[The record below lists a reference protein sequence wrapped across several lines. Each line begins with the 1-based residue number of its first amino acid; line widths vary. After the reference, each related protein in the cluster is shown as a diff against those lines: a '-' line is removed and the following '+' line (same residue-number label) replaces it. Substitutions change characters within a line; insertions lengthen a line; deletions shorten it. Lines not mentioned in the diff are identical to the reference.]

1 MPRDGPKAVP
11 KGKGPVS
18 QEETKIEDDIGNAPE
33 IGQQTKG
40 DEQEFQTG
48 LQQRLR

>member
-18 QEETKIEDDIGNAPE
+18 QEETKIAQDDNGNAPE
-33 IGQQTKG
+33 T
-40 DEQEFQTG
+40 EQ
-48 LQQRLR
+48 LLLRRMIISRHR